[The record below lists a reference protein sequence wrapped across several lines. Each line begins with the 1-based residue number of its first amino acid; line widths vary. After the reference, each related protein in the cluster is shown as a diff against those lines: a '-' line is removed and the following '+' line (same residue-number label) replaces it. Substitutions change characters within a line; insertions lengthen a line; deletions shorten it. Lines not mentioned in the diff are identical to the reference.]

1 MLFDGLTMSAIG
13 LLVVFL
19 VLVIL
24 LFTVNVL
31 NFIEN
36 KVDAKKLNTIAA
48 STDTAVEPNNTELD
62 LTAALIGVG
71 LALSELDQIDQ
82 GKIYSAA
89 RNDSSQWFS
98 NGIQRLFRSRGN

>member
-1 MLFDGLTMSAIG
+1 MLLDGLTMSAIG

-24 LFTVNVL
+24 LLTVNIL
-31 NFIEN
+31 NFIEK
-36 KVDAKKLNTIAA
+36 KVDAKQLNTITT
-48 STDTAVEPNNTELD
+48 STGIAVESNNSELD

-71 LALSELDQIDQ
+71 LALSELEQKDQS
-82 GKIYSAA
+82 KIYNSV